1 MKFDQDNYDND
12 YKSGSMIT
20 ATVVTAIAAFFLIIA
35 AVLFF
40 NKDKVFGNTKTQAPQ
55 TAETIVANEDKVMNE
70 ELSGYVSDSTLTSD
84 QLDFWDM
91 YDEESSISSI
101 TESKNPETDDKTQ
114 SSTGKEVDSQ
124 ETISEEE
131 HKNQTSIM
139 GEDGTLEWIS
149 INPYLTKNTFD
160 FSGLVLKGSVMEYY
174 EDSRKVS
181 RMGIDISKEQG
192 LVDFNKVK
200 KAGVEFVMIKVGA
213 RGYGSGQLIA
223 DENFESN
230 LLGAQKSGLSTG
242 VYFFSQAITEA
253 EAVEE
258 ANLVIESLSE
268 NKISYPVAY
277 DMEKIKGDTARTD
290 SLNKETRTKI
300 AQAFLKTI
308 KGAGYKTI
316 LYGNKEWLL
325 TKINLSSLSEY
336 DIWLSQESDIPDY
349 PYKFN
354 LWQYTYEGTIDGVSG
369 KVDFNISFTDYDAK

>member
-1 MKFDQDNYDND
+1 MKFDQDNYDHD
-12 YKSGSMIT
+12 FRSSSMIT
-20 ATVVTAIAAFFLIIA
+20 ATVVTVIAAFFLIIA

-40 NKDKVFGNTKTQAPQ
+40 NKDKVFGNVKTQAPK
-55 TAETIVANEDKVMNE
+55 TEETTVANEEKVLNE
-70 ELSGYVSDSTLTSD
+70 ELSGYVSESTLTSD

-91 YDEESSISSI
+91 YDEEPLASGLS
-101 TESKNPETDDKTQ
+101 EPKNPETDNKTQ
-114 SSTGKEVDSQ
+114 SSTGQDTDSL
-124 ETISEEE
+124 ETIPQEE

-223 DENFESN
+223 DEKFKDN
-230 LLGAQKSGLSTG
+230 LQGAQKAGLSTG

-253 EAVEE
+253 EAIEE

-268 NKISYPVAY
+268 NKITYPVAY

-300 AQAFLKTI
+300 TQAFLKKI
-308 KGAGYKTI
+308 KEAGYKTI

-354 LWQYTYEGTIDGVSG
+354 LWQYTYEGTIDGVTG
-369 KVDFNISFTDYDAK
+369 KVDLNISFTDYDAK

>member
-1 MKFDQDNYDND
+1 MKFDQDNYDHD
-12 YKSGSMIT
+12 FRSGSMIT
-20 ATVVTAIAAFFLIIA
+20 ATVVTVIAAFFLIIA

-40 NKDKVFGNTKTQAPQ
+40 NKDKVFGNAKTQAPK
-55 TAETIVANEDKVMNE
+55 TEETTVANEEKVLNE
-70 ELSGYVSDSTLTSD
+70 ELSGYVSESTLTSD

-91 YDEESSISSI
+91 YDEEPPASGLS
-101 TESKNPETDDKTQ
+101 ESKNPETDNITQ
-114 SSTGKEVDSQ
+114 SSTGQDTDSL
-124 ETISEEE
+124 ETIPQEE

-149 INPYLTKNTFD
+149 INPYLTKHTFD

-223 DENFESN
+223 DEKFKDN
-230 LLGAQKSGLSTG
+230 LQGAQKAGLSTG

-253 EAVEE
+253 EAIEE

-268 NKISYPVAY
+268 NKITYPVAY
-277 DMEKIKGDTARTD
+277 DMEKIKGDSARTD

-300 AQAFLKTI
+300 TQAFLKKI
-308 KGAGYKTI
+308 KDAGYKTI

-354 LWQYTYEGTIDGVSG
+354 LWQYTYEGTIDGVTG
-369 KVDFNISFTDYDAK
+369 KVDLNISFTDYDAK